1 MHACAYFC
9 YKRVHCG
16 IWDKCTVGFVKLIY
30 CMTVVIPREE
40 RLSLVLSTT
49 NVSAW
54 RCVLPEIWRGV
65 SLAVTLCSDVIISA
79 MASQIT
85 GVSIVYSTVCSG
97 ADQRKHQSSPSRA
110 FGRKEIIGD
119 RWIPRTKVQYRGK
132 CFHLVTSLGQ
142 WWIVQLDRKQI
153 WTPWMFLQG

>member
-30 CMTVVIPREE
+30 CIAVVIPREE

-54 RCVLPEIWRGV
+54 RCVLPEICRGV
-65 SLAVTLCSDVIISA
+65 SLAVTLCSDVIINA

-110 FGRKEIIGD
+110 FGREIHRWSVNSPDKGPVTWKMFPFGD
-119 RWIPRTKVQYRGK
+119 VIRAVVNCATR
-132 CFHLVTSLGQ
+132 
-142 WWIVQLDRKQI
+142 
-153 WTPWMFLQG
+153 